1 MQNRVFIC
9 SHSMMPRGDANSNYI
24 LHMAMS
30 LIHAGWDVFV
40 IGKSVNGKKEE
51 GEFKG
56 IRYVNLEIPQQ
67 ILPLKILG
75 HFFYGK
81 YIMPELE
88 RLDITEED
96 YMIIYGG
103 YISLF
108 SSIYKNLKSLLRNHI
123 VTCVVEWP
131 TEQQFR
137 FGKCDFDYICW
148 KWVFTRWY
156 PKWKKT
162 IVISQNLQK
171 HFASNGC
178 NTLLLPPLIDCD
190 NVDFKYER
198 RKNNRR
204 CSFVYAGADTK
215 KDAVLNMILS
225 LKQLSEEELQ
235 GIEFHITKLTK
246 QYLKELLDT
255 KSYIIDKYKN
265 SLFIHGWL
273 EYDDL
278 MKLYQSMDYLLL
290 AREKNQFTLSNFPS
304 KVPEML
310 NYGIVPVCS
319 EVGDYTE
326 LYLEN
331 NVDSIIFEGSSPDD
345 CAKAIRLAM
354 KKTLPE
360 RDKMS
365 IQAKRKAETIFD
377 YRNWSKRVSD
387 FIIDV

>member
-1 MQNRVFIC
+1 M
-9 SHSMMPRGDANSNYI
+9 D
-24 LHMAMS
+24 
-30 LIHAGWDVFV
+30 
-40 IGKSVNGKKEE
+40 
-51 GEFKG
+51 
-56 IRYVNLEIPQQ
+56 
-67 ILPLKILG
+67 
-75 HFFYGK
+75 
-81 YIMPELE
+81 
-88 RLDITEED
+88 
-96 YMIIYGG
+96 
-103 YISLF
+103 
-108 SSIYKNLKSLLRNHI
+108 
-123 VTCVVEWP
+123 
-131 TEQQFR
+131 
-137 FGKCDFDYICW
+137 
-148 KWVFTRWY
+148 TR
-156 PKWKKT
+156 
-162 IVISQNLQK
+162 
-171 HFASNGC
+171 
-178 NTLLLPPLIDCD
+178 
-190 NVDFKYER
+190 
-198 RKNNRR
+198 
-204 CSFVYAGADTK
+204 
-215 KDAVLNMILS
+215 
-225 LKQLSEEELQ
+225 
-235 GIEFHITKLTK
+235 
-246 QYLKELLDT
+246 
-255 KSYIIDKYKN
+255 SYIIDKYKN